1 LFITCQRFIAVTF
14 PLHAKLI
21 LRNKVFWV
29 STITLCFTSFFF
41 MVLRL
46 MFERANYLKLII
58 FKMFYNYDED
68 FLIIAT
74 FIRNTL
80 PIFGIF
86 IFSKLISVILKL
98 KSINSST
105 NQENNKKVTKI
116 IICLGLVFSV
126 CEVPSFIVSIM
137 MKPNNYD
144 ISNIFLI
151 LHSNTNFV
159 IFMST
164 SSTFQEFHFQRNAN
178 YASIRN
184 PSATSTYSNNTQQSG
199 YKKIL
204 LLYFKVHIVV

>member
-1 LFITCQRFIAVTF
+1 MIRAVSFNTDIQEVICSSTFQFVNILDYGFILSDSQSLVYNSLYLEVTFFGFYRNWWILFITCQRFIAVTF

-41 MVLRL
+41 MVLLL

-86 IFSKLISVILKL
+86 DFSKLISVILKL

-105 NQENNKKVTKI
+105 NQENNKKK
-116 IICLGLVFSV
+116 LPKL
-126 CEVPSFIVSIM
+126 SFVWVSF
-137 MKPNNYD
+137 
-144 ISNIFLI
+144 FL
-151 LHSNTNFV
+151 FV
-159 IFMST
+159 KFRVS
-164 SSTFQEFHFQRNAN
+164 
-178 YASIRN
+178 
-184 PSATSTYSNNTQQSG
+184 
-199 YKKIL
+199 
-204 LLYFKVHIVV
+204 LYP